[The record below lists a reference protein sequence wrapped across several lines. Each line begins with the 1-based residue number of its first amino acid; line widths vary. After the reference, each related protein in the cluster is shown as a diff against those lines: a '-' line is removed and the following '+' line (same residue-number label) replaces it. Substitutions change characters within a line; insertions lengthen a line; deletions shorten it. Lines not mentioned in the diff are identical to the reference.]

1 MNYKLTLCQ
10 TTAYVLEI
18 YFSDP
23 TGMVTPLTSRL
34 DIRSRLLAKLLI
46 MSEEEITALCK
57 QDGLTDEEV
66 WIIKMNDQ
74 KGGKIWKT

>member
-1 MNYKLTLCQ
+1 MKYKLTLCQ
-10 TTAYVLEI
+10 TTTYILI
-18 YFSDP
+18 LKYICL
-23 TGMVTPLTSRL
+23 THQGHTVTPLTSRL

-66 WIIKMNDQ
+66 WIIEMNDQ
-74 KGGKIWKT
+74 KGGQI